1 MVRLGNDC
9 EAGKYVIADAVRFL
23 KMGAGDITGVT
34 AGTGLTGG
42 ATSGNGTL
50 SVIFEG
56 TGSYNT
62 VARSNHNHDAAYVN
76 VAEPTSITS
85 AMIVDGTIVNADISS
100 LAAIDISKLSGV
112 ASSTHN
118 HDATY
123 VNEGQAS
130 SITSAMIVDGA
141 VAPVDVSFNYAGGVS
156 KGGPATDLNCTG
168 CVGSSD
174 LLDGAVTEGKLS
186 ATGGGTSGQVL
197 GTDGATLTWQNA
209 GTGVGWDRYE
219 NIGMGA
225 HYRRITSTT
234 IDVYRHSDDDLV
246 YRLRVRI
253 WRYE

>member
-1 MVRLGNDC
+1 
-9 EAGKYVIADAVRFL
+9 
-23 KMGAGDITGVT
+23 
-34 AGTGLTGG
+34 
-42 ATSGNGTL
+42 
-50 SVIFEG
+50 
-56 TGSYNT
+56 

-118 HDATY
+118 HDAAY

-174 LLDGAVTEGKLS
+174 LLDGAVTKGKLS

-197 GTDGATLTWQNA
+197 GTDGANLTWQSA
-209 GTGVGWDRYE
+209 SAGVGWVDDGTAVRLATATDRVGIGIAIPDDELHVKGPNYLQGIFESTNSSGGIQLVAYNADPTKKQRYE
-219 NIGMGA
+219 LQSLTDGGSYCMTGHIIM
-225 HYRRITSTT
+225 
-234 IDVYRHSDDDLV
+234 DLV
-246 YRLRVRI
+246 GT
-253 WRYE
+253 